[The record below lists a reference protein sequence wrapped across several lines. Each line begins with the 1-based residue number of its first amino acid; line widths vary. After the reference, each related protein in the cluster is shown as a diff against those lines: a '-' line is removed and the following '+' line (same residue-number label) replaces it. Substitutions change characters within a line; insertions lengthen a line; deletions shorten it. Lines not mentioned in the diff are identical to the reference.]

1 MAPKSKK
8 STSKK
13 RKSSRKTSS
22 KKTRTKPKKAKP
34 KKAKAK
40 PKARPRKKPASRK
53 QSRRPAF
60 EQRKRTDPEVPAG
73 FEEIGAKSLDEA
85 YATIEA
91 RLEDAIAR
99 LPEGYAGKVMMHA
112 YVDGSV
118 DGELRVQVPEDQD
131 ARDVEFDLYDAF
143 DRAAVGRRYWFS
155 MGALYRADT
164 DDERYRRNRGM
175 IMVQTN
181 YQRAVQANIVEEHLI
196 LRNKIMTGMDR
207 KFGNETTYAVFVRLH
222 WNPENG
228 QPKR

>member
-1 MAPKSKK
+1 
-8 STSKK
+8 
-13 RKSSRKTSS
+13 
-22 KKTRTKPKKAKP
+22 
-34 KKAKAK
+34 
-40 PKARPRKKPASRK
+40 
-53 QSRRPAF
+53 
-60 EQRKRTDPEVPAG
+60 
-73 FEEIGAKSLDEA
+73 
-85 YATIEA
+85 
-91 RLEDAIAR
+91 
-99 LPEGYAGKVMMHA
+99 MHA

-118 DGELRVQVPEDQD
+118 DGELRVQVPEDLD
-131 ARDVEFDLYDAF
+131 AREAEFDLYDAF

-175 IMVQTN
+175 IQVQTH

-207 KFGNETTYAVFVRLH
+207 KFGNETTHAVFVRLH